1 MTGYDSPGE
10 VLTLTAPVGG
20 VTKDQ
25 GVKIGSVIVIPTVSV
40 DAGEKFA
47 GIRVGVVQHAKVSAQ
62 SWTEG
67 VKIYLD
73 DDASPDPLMTTT
85 SSGNTLVGVAA
96 KAAANPSSTGFVL
109 LDGAVR

>member
-10 VLTLTAPVGG
+10 VVELTAPAGG

-25 GVKIGSVIVIPTVSV
+25 GVKIGSLCVIPTVSV
-40 DAGEKFA
+40 AAGEKFN
-47 GIRVGVVQHAKVSAQ
+47 GLRIGVVVHAKVSAQ
-62 SWTEG
+62 AWTEG

-96 KAAANPSSTGFVL
+96 KAAANPSSTGYVL